1 MKTRFALVVVVV
13 SVIVVVVVS
22 VIVVAVVVVI
32 VVVVVVVVVVDG
44 IFRIG
49 SALVA
54 FFQFFQTNERFF
66 FLIQTR
72 WRSQFFFRS
81 SFLVRRTSGEK
92 NPKKIF
98 KIDLILEQHEARPL
112 DFFVLCAFARKIFFH
127 GHFETSLQHRE
138 HVLGAL
144 VAVLRWLPLEHEVP
158 SSRQCSTQKTF

>member
-1 MKTRFALVVVVV
+1 MKTRFAFVVVVV

-22 VIVVAVVVVI
+22 VIVDAVVVVI

-54 FFQFFQTNERFF
+54 FFQFFQTNEIFF
-66 FLIQTR
+66 FQKIQTR

-112 DFFVLCAFARKIFFH
+112 DFFVLCTRKIFF
-127 GHFETSLQHRE
+127 S
-138 HVLGAL
+138 
-144 VAVLRWLPLEHEVP
+144 W
-158 SSRQCSTQKTF
+158 TF